1 MADLS
6 LTRRSACKLVELVR
20 AREITPV
27 EVVEAHLALIRRIN
41 PALNAIVTLDAE
53 RALAFAQAAE
63 RLLNE
68 GEAGRPL
75 LGLPV
80 TIKDVTDTAGLRT
93 TFGSPRYKDHLPEQ
107 DAEVVK
113 RLKQAGAIVLGKT
126 NTPEFACGATTNNAL
141 FGPTHNPWRHGL
153 TPGGSSGG
161 SAAAVASGMVPLAQG
176 TDFGGSIRVPAS
188 FCGIVGLRPTPGV
201 IPNHP
206 MPLAWDFGQ
215 VHGPIARCA
224 EDAALMLDAMIG
236 LSTLS
241 PISVQAPWSS
251 ASDEVRAT
259 RSLEGLRVAFVADLS
274 GFGIEAEIETI
285 CRRAAQ
291 GLADCGASVEEIA
304 CDISEGK
311 GAYHV
316 WRGVWMIGQQHERLS
331 DLQAFG
337 SNLRTNIESG
347 LRITTRDIATA
358 AAIRQNLYARFR
370 ELFERYDALLT
381 PTVPVEPFSVELD
394 FPATINGKEIDNYI
408 DWVAQT
414 YLITLLSLPAA
425 SAPAGTTA
433 GGLPVGL
440 QIVAPR
446 FQEPRIL
453 AIAKFIQEQWPAGWP
468 KEISAP

>member
-6 LTRRSACKLVELVR
+6 LTRKSACELANLIR
-20 AREITPV
+20 ARAVSPV
-27 EVVEAHLALIRRIN
+27 EVLDAHLALIHRIN
-41 PALNAIVTLDAE
+41 PTLNAIVALDEE
-53 RALAFAQAAE
+53 RALASAKAAE
-63 RLLNE
+63 TCLKNGGVGGL
-68 GEAGRPL
+68 L
-75 LGLPV
+75 LGLPLA
-80 TIKDVTDTAGLRT
+80 IKDVTPTAGLRT
-93 TFGSPRYKDHLPEQ
+93 TYGSPHYRDHVPDD

-113 RLKQAGAIVLGKT
+113 RLRKAGAAIVAKT
-126 NTPEFACGATTNNAL
+126 NTPEIACGANTNNEL
-141 FGPTHNPWRHGL
+141 FGPTHNPWRQGL
-153 TPGGSSGG
+153 SPGGSSGG
-161 SAAAVASGMVPLAQG
+161 SAVAVATGMVPLAQG

-188 FCGIVGLRPTPGV
+188 FCGVIGLRPTPGL

-206 MPLAWDFGQ
+206 IPLAWDFGQ

-347 LRITTRDIATA
+347 LRITTRDIAAA

-425 SAPAGTTA
+425 SAPAGSTA

-468 KEISAP
+468 